1 MSLGRLR
8 EVFARPV
15 VLTPACAAHMTAKR
29 STALDIN
36 KMAWCEAWASCE
48 ARKVLS
54 FLGPRLEEC
63 WKHSMLG

>member
-1 MSLGRLR
+1 MGLGRLR
-8 EVFARPV
+8 EVFARSV

-36 KMAWCEAWASCE
+36 KMAWCEA
-48 ARKVLS
+48 RKVLS